1 MRDEIVLLKMDV
13 SKVYRMMQ
21 EQIKILFQKAD
32 MAGMGESEFIR
43 LLITNEPVNNYEF
56 QNELDRLINE
66 AERVVAIINR
76 IVRNNN
82 S

>member
-1 MRDEIVLLKMDV
+1 
-13 SKVYRMMQ
+13 
-21 EQIKILFQKAD
+21 
-32 MAGMGESEFIR
+32 MAGLGESEFIR